1 MSYIDTIPHEQLGS
15 LAGYPLY
22 HPLAT
27 RISARGDYEFGCSP
41 ANIVL
46 GGGSGEHPG
55 MVVHHLPHLAMHY
68 LLFRLERLSE
78 DNPHDLQNAL
88 ESLEVRLLD
97 SLTPVHECLETCG
110 WQLEQLAELVRRSQD
125 SSLPTPYVLADHS
138 SAEHWLVFSLGEW
151 LWFNHPGLLG
161 SLIPELTAT
170 TQGLA
175 DWLGSPVMRNVQA
188 MPSLT

>member
-1 MSYIDTIPHEQLGS
+1 MSYIDTIPHEQLGT
-15 LAGYPLY
+15 LAGYPIY

-27 RISARGDYEFGCSP
+27 RIAARGDYDFGCSP

-68 LLFRLERLSE
+68 LLYRLERLSE

-110 WQLEQLAELVRRSQD
+110 WQLEQLAELVRRSQEAT
-125 SSLPTPYVLADHS
+125 LPMPYAIAEHS
-138 SAEHWLVFSLGEW
+138 SVEHWLVYSFGEW
-151 LWFNHPGLLG
+151 LWFDHPALLG
-161 SLIPELTAT
+161 SLVQDMNTAT
-170 TQGLA
+170 PGLQ
-175 DWLGSPVMRNVQA
+175 DWLGSPVLCNVQP
-188 MPSLT
+188 MSSLA